1 LAFGHNRLTT
11 TLASTTLKSS
21 PSERHFFAIY
31 ISYYVKVRLAVSG
44 VGGDISIKIPF
55 VLMRDGP
62 EKMPPEVED
71 MPGNSCQSDLA
82 AKANDQFNPTQPTP
96 IPSTSV
102 PDEICDKNNE
112 SDLQANQA
120 KFIKNLTDVPSAQI
134 DSPSVV
140 DDQQPTDEEPPAESG
155 N

>member
-1 LAFGHNRLTT
+1 
-11 TLASTTLKSS
+11 
-21 PSERHFFAIY
+21 
-31 ISYYVKVRLAVSG
+31 
-44 VGGDISIKIPF
+44 
-55 VLMRDGP
+55 MRDGP

-71 MPGNSCQSDLA
+71 TPGNSCQSGLA
-82 AKANDQFNPTQPTP
+82 TKANDQFNPTQPTP

-120 KFIKNLTDVPSAQI
+120 KFIQNLTDVPSAQI

-140 DDQQPTDEEPPAESG
+140 DDQQPTDEELPAESG
-155 N
+155 NETSTT